1 VAKTVVADLDAI
13 LPHFAS
19 YPTFKKALG
28 ITRSAAP
35 PREHSEGEDGTL
47 AAPQGQPDAL
57 DSVELFKKSH
67 CNTKASFVAVNFLC
81 DLLGGLCDDK
91 LKTLVKNQSFKD
103 INWTMADIDVFK
115 ELVRQLDMQR
125 PVVNA
130 SNNFL
135 PVASSRVLRRYASDQ
150 DGDDVEES
158 EMMRER
164 AEAARRCDFYI
175 NHTRRVSCTGGTC
188 REQNAYLA
196 SMVVT
201 RGTRLRHT
209 SNVAC
214 QRHHR
219 SSLQALQAKQQH

>member
-1 VAKTVVADLDAI
+1 VEDIRTIDAAKTVVADLDAI
-13 LPHFAS
+13 LPQFAS

-35 PREHSEGEDGTL
+35 PREHSEGEDETL

-67 CNTKASFVAVNFLC
+67 CSTKASFVAVNFLC
-81 DLLGGLCDDK
+81 DLLCGLCDDK

-115 ELVRQLDMQR
+115 ELVRQLNMQR
-125 PVVNA
+125 SVVNV

-150 DGDDVEES
+150 DELS
-158 EMMRER
+158 EIMRER
-164 AEAARRCDFYI
+164 AEAARWCDF
-175 NHTRRVSCTGGTC
+175 
-188 REQNAYLA
+188 
-196 SMVVT
+196 
-201 RGTRLRHT
+201 
-209 SNVAC
+209 
-214 QRHHR
+214 
-219 SSLQALQAKQQH
+219 